1 MRGYQIKIRVF
12 HLHGAA
18 RSAGT
23 SRRRIG
29 FATLKGN
36 GPMNTSH
43 LDALR
48 TKHAGLEAKLR
59 QEQARPAP
67 ALALP
72 RTRLPGSRPTALA
85 TQFADY
91 QACAALR
98 RRVRRRLPARSTRIC
113 TARLAACLRSGCR
126 SRRRWHRCAT
136 CSRHVRRVPSP
147 PRPAPHRTARLEA
160 AASSSRAAPR
170 VQTRPTTPRSVTVS
184 R

>member
-12 HLHGAA
+12 QSYGAA

-48 TKHAGLEAKLR
+48 AKHAGLEAKLR

-67 ALALP
+67 DETMVQQLKRQKLK
-72 RTRLPGSRPTALA
+72 LKEEI
-85 TQFADY
+85 
-91 QACAALR
+91 AA
-98 RRVRRRLPARSTRIC
+98 
-113 TARLAACLRSGCR
+113 G
-126 SRRRWHRCAT
+126 
-136 CSRHVRRVPSP
+136 
-147 PRPAPHRTARLEA
+147 
-160 AASSSRAAPR
+160 
-170 VQTRPTTPRSVTVS
+170 
-184 R
+184 